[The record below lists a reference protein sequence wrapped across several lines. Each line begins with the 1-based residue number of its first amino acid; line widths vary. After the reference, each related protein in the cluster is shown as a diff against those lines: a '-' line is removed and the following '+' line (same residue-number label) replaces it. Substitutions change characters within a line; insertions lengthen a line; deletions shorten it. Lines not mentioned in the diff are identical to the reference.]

1 MNEKTKTSMNK
12 EEKETLIMLSIIALA
27 VVFAVFIA
35 YAIYPPPASIYP
47 PPASNPTKTFYL
59 ASNLFPLKAYEYME
73 GGEIRFPQY
82 AFYGTPQ
89 PNGTECI
96 SNVAVYSF
104 NYTTQ
109 KVSTTPQIITD
120 PKQVAKIY
128 YNYAT
133 PEGTIFVNSSESSAY
148 IVIPENYTLL
158 CPNIVNATR
167 WP

>member
-1 MNEKTKTSMNK
+1 VKEKTKNGMNK
-12 EEKETLIMLSIIALA
+12 EEKETLIMLSIIAL
-27 VVFAVFIA
+27 VLVFAVFIA
-35 YAIYPPPASIYP
+35 YTIYP

-59 ASNLFPLKAYEYME
+59 ASNLFPLKAYEYID

-158 CPNIVNATR
+158 CPNIVNATNLLSR
-167 WP
+167 C

>member
-1 MNEKTKTSMNK
+1 MNK
-12 EEKETLIMLSIIALA
+12 EEKEGLIISLSSAIIL
-27 VVFAVFIA
+27 VFAFFIA
-35 YAIYPPPASIYP
+35 YSFIHTA
-47 PPASNPTKTFYL
+47 PASNPTKTFYL
-59 ASNLFPLKAYEYME
+59 ASNLFPLKAYEYVGE
-73 GGEIRFPQY
+73 GVIRFPQY

-120 PKQVAKIY
+120 PKQVAEIY
-128 YNYAT
+128 YTYAT
-133 PEGTIFVNSSESSAY
+133 LGGTIFVNSSESSAY

-158 CPNIVNATR
+158 CPNIVNATK
-167 WP
+167 